1 MVESN
6 SGLLKA
12 KPAKTDATMGLEEL
26 MREYQDRVE
35 TALDHWL
42 PQETIQPSRLHE
54 AMRYAVLDGGKR
66 LRPILVYL
74 TGAALGVGAGRLDG
88 PACAVEL
95 VHTYSLIHDDLPV
108 MDNDDLRR
116 GRPTC
121 HKVYGDAMALLAG
134 DALQP
139 LAFHI
144 LSHDPDIQ
152 IHAEL
157 RLKMVE
163 ILALAT
169 GSRGMAGGQAIDLA
183 AVGKRLDLAELENMH
198 IHKTGA
204 LIRASVLLGALSK
217 PGINSKLLERLD
229 QYGKFIGLAFQVQDD
244 ILDIEG
250 DSTTL
255 GKRPGADVALNKPTY
270 PSILGLE
277 GAKQKAREM
286 HQSALES
293 LAPLESSFDPL
304 RWISAYIIE
313 RRH

>member
-1 MVESN
+1 
-6 SGLLKA
+6 
-12 KPAKTDATMGLEEL
+12 
-26 MREYQDRVE
+26 
-35 TALDHWL
+35 
-42 PQETIQPSRLHE
+42 
-54 AMRYAVLDGGKR
+54 
-66 LRPILVYL
+66 
-74 TGAALGVGAGRLDG
+74 
-88 PACAVEL
+88 
-95 VHTYSLIHDDLPV
+95 
-108 MDNDDLRR
+108 
-116 GRPTC
+116 
-121 HKVYGDAMALLAG
+121 
-134 DALQP
+134 
-139 LAFHI
+139 
-144 LSHDPDIQ
+144 
-152 IHAEL
+152 
-157 RLKMVE
+157 
-163 ILALAT
+163 
-169 GSRGMAGGQAIDLA
+169 
-183 AVGKRLDLAELENMH
+183 MH